1 VSNGGPAPTGSGRTS
16 DANTGGVLL
25 EAEVQGRQLRVTLP
39 AEVPAAVTGMP
50 VPASVFAG
58 RDELVALL
66 LGRLA
71 PGGEGGTTLVSAAA
85 GMAGIGTTELVLQT
99 AARALRIPGWFPGG
113 VVFVDL
119 FGYDPDRRLSA
130 VDALWRWLR
139 AVGIPGERIPAGEQA
154 RARLWRSVVAAYVR
168 QGRRLL
174 VVIDNAADA
183 AQVIPLLPADPSVP
197 VLVTSRHA
205 LDIGA
210 RQHTLDVL
218 DDAAAVDVIS
228 RVVAS
233 RRGGAVSWDAPGERE
248 AVAELAGLCAGL
260 PLALRIVA
268 ALLADHPQ
276 PAALA
281 ASLRDARDR
290 PDQPAEPENPGML
303 ATRAAADLSYR
314 RLTPRHS
321 RVYRLL
327 PLDPGPD
334 VSTVS
339 AAWLV
344 DMPVGEVAE
353 LLQDLRRA
361 HLVDEPTTNR
371 WRMYDLVR
379 LHAASQPPPPRS
391 PGEVM
396 VALRRLYLY
405 YHDTARAAVSHLNPA
420 ATTDTTVFATREQ
433 ALAWLEAERANLVA
447 VCATATRH
455 HLSQISTGLPFVLA
469 GYLHLRRHLDDWI
482 TIATRAAD
490 VSHEAGHW
498 NDEGAALTLL
508 GRALTEAGR
517 FDEAVT
523 AYTRAADICHQGG
536 DRRRGSR
543 ALELLGGLLTRA
555 GRFDEAATAYSR
567 AAGIFRD
574 SGDRRSEGRV
584 LDLLGA
590 ALAEAGRLDEA
601 ITAFSRQLEVYVELG
616 DRYGE
621 GEARGN
627 LGAVLGEAG
636 RFEEAIDVLTRAVDI
651 FRGLGDRR
659 NEGRSLGMLGAAL
672 AEVGRFDEARECWE
686 RATSMLAELGDAAWI
701 EVIREFAGELLPA
714 AESGEPQGTPSQPR
728 PAE

>member
-50 VPASVFAG
+50 APASVFAG

-99 AARALRIPGWFPGG
+99 AARALRNPGWFPGG

-168 QGRRLL
+168 QGCRLL

-218 DDAAAVDVIS
+218 DDDAAVDVIS

-281 ASLRDARDR
+281 ASLREARDR

-498 NDEGAALTLL
+498 NDDGAALTLL

-523 AYTRAADICHQGG
+523 AYT
-536 DRRRGSR
+536 
-543 ALELLGGLLTRA
+543 
-555 GRFDEAATAYSR
+555 R

-636 RFEEAIDVLTRAVDI
+636 RSEEAIDVLTRAVDI

-714 AESGEPQGTPSQPR
+714 AESGEPQKTPSQPR